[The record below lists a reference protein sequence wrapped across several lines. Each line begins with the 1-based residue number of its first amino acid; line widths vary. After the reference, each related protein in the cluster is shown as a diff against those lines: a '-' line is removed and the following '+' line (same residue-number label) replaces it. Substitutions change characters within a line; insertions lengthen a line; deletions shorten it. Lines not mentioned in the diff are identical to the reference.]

1 MAVNATKTE
10 GAAAAPGV
18 DAPEVAALEVAVPG
32 TDTPAAH
39 AHGVTL
45 EVAPAPQT
53 ASSVAPSETVAA
65 VTVSVSPLEAASG
78 TAPSAAATAYAQL
91 RLQRQVREQELLA
104 RLGAERPVCDLVE
117 DIEQAPLYLDKLTRQ
132 IEVLLRSHYYQ
143 INGSAALGS
152 GQGRAQL
159 TLPELRALSI
169 VTMLLLAYAHDLG
182 KLKLSFEVRADN
194 GRTWNPESC
203 TLEQF
208 LNQEQPHL
216 VSFYSKDNCG
226 IDHGQQPLLQ
236 GLALLHHHVPAA
248 YDYLSRFFDLTA
260 LGSAVRAAD
269 ATPGAVSSDGSELFA
284 QLITR
289 ADRMAVALSTGQ
301 SLDNA
306 PLTLVAM
313 LKHFLALRAQLQ
325 PDSINGRYSDV
336 YFSGTK
342 LLLVQDSLAL
352 DSCRRLVGAATGTNH
367 RTFEHLLHQEG
378 LGNGYTWC
386 RIITGSD
393 LIYAYGTLLELSPS
407 DSAEIQALLGP
418 TASELW
424 LEPQLRPDYQRR
436 ALTYA
441 LAHYAWAVAAAGAQG
456 SGGKVSGPWVPP
468 GVAPDT
474 PTAALLA
481 LDLSQIEILGRAPE
495 SVAALLKA
503 KVTPENLG
511 QSEEPFRRMPQHLVV
526 VGGASIIMSGGRLR
540 DYALQFCF
548 EQDDTPDNM
557 QDDTPQQA

>member
-10 GAAAAPGV
+10 GAAAAPVV

-32 TDTPAAH
+32 VDAPEVTVPGTDTPEAYAQ
-39 AHGVTL
+39 GVIL
-45 EVAPAPQT
+45 EAAPAPQ
-53 ASSVAPSETVAA
+53 
-65 VTVSVSPLEAASG
+65 
-78 TAPSAAATAYAQL
+78 AAAPIVSAYAQL

-117 DIEQAPLYLDKLTRQ
+117 DIEQAPLYLEKLTRQ

-143 INGSAALGS
+143 INGSAALGP
-152 GQGRAQL
+152 GLGRVQL

-194 GRTWNPESC
+194 GRTWNPESG

-208 LNQEQPHL
+208 INQEQPHL

-226 IDHGQQPLLQ
+226 IDHDQQPLLQ
-236 GLALLHHHVPAA
+236 GLSLLHHHVPAA

-260 LGSAVRAAD
+260 LGSAVRAVD

-301 SLDNA
+301 SLDQA
-306 PLTLVAM
+306 PLTLVAV

-325 PDSINGRYSDV
+325 PESINGRYSDV

-386 RIITGSD
+386 RIIAGSD
-393 LIYAYGTLLELSPS
+393 LIYAYGTLLELSSS
-407 DSAEIQALLGP
+407 DSAEIKELLGP
-418 TASELW
+418 AASDLW

-441 LAHYAWAVAAAGAQG
+441 LAHYAWAVAALGAQG
-456 SGGKVSGPWVPP
+456 SGGKVTGGKVSGPWVPP

-474 PTAALLA
+474 TTAALLT

-503 KVTPENLG
+503 KVTPENLE
-511 QSEEPFRRMPQHLVV
+511 QSEEPFRCWPQHLVV
-526 VGGASIIMSGGRLR
+526 VGGAPIILSGGRLR

-548 EQDDTPDNM
+548 EQDEP
-557 QDDTPQQA
+557 PQQA

>member
-10 GAAAAPGV
+10 GAAAAPVV
-18 DAPEVAALEVAVPG
+18 DAPEVTVPG
-32 TDTPAAH
+32 TDTPEAH
-39 AHGVTL
+39 AQGVIL
-45 EVAPAPQT
+45 EAAPAPQ
-53 ASSVAPSETVAA
+53 AAAP
-65 VTVSVSPLEAASG
+65 TVS
-78 TAPSAAATAYAQL
+78 AYAQL

-143 INGSAALGS
+143 INGSAALGA
-152 GQGRAQL
+152 GQGRVQL

-169 VTMLLLAYAHDLG
+169 VTMLLLSYAHDLG

-194 GRTWNPESC
+194 GRTWNPESS

-208 LNQEQPHL
+208 INHEQPNL

-236 GLALLHHHVPAA
+236 GLSLLHHHVPAA

-260 LGSAVRAAD
+260 LGSAVRAVD
-269 ATPGAVSSDGSELFA
+269 ATLGAVSSDGSELFL

-301 SLDNA
+301 SLDQA
-306 PLTLVAM
+306 PLTLVAV

-386 RIITGSD
+386 RIIAGSD
-393 LIYAYGTLLELSPS
+393 LIYAYGTLLELSSS
-407 DSAEIQALLGP
+407 DSAEIKELLGP
-418 TASELW
+418 AASDLW

-441 LAHYAWAVAAAGAQG
+441 LAHYAWAVAALGAQG
-456 SGGKVSGPWVPP
+456 SGGKVTGGKVSGPWVPP

-474 PTAALLA
+474 TTAALLT

-503 KVTPENLG
+503 KVTPENLE
-511 QSEEPFRRMPQHLVV
+511 QSEEPFRCWPQHLVV
-526 VGGASIIMSGGRLR
+526 VGGAPIILSGGRLR

-548 EQDDTPDNM
+548 EQDEP
-557 QDDTPQQA
+557 PQQA

>member
-18 DAPEVAALEVAVPG
+18 DAPEVAVPG
-32 TDTPAAH
+32 TDTPEAH

-45 EVAPAPQT
+45 DVAPAPQT
-53 ASSVAPSETVAA
+53 DTAEASPSVAVTIALFEAASGVAPSE
-65 VTVSVSPLEAASG
+65 
-78 TAPSAAATAYAQL
+78 AATAYAQL
-91 RLQRQVREQELLA
+91 RLLRQVREQELLA
-104 RLGAERPVCDLVE
+104 RLGAERPTCDLVE
-117 DIEQAPLYLDKLTRQ
+117 EIEQAPLYLDKLTRQ

-143 INGSAALGS
+143 INGSAALGP
-152 GQGRAQL
+152 GLGRVQL

-194 GRTWNPESC
+194 GRTWNPESG

-208 LNQEQPHL
+208 INHEQPNL

-226 IDHGQQPLLQ
+226 IDHDQQPFLQ
-236 GLALLHHHVPAA
+236 GLSLLHHHVPAA
-248 YDYLSRFFDLTA
+248 YEYLSRFFDLTA
-260 LGSAVRAAD
+260 LGSALRAVD

-306 PLTLVAM
+306 PLTLVAV

-325 PDSINGRYSDV
+325 PESINGRYSDV
-336 YFSGTK
+336 YFSDTK

-393 LIYAYGTLLELSPS
+393 LIYAYGTLLELAPG

-418 TASELW
+418 AASDIW
-424 LEPQLRPDYQRR
+424 LEPQTRPDYQRR

-441 LAHYAWAVAAAGAQG
+441 LAHYAWAVAALGAQG
-456 SGGKVSGPWVPP
+456 SDGKISGPWVPP
-468 GVAPDT
+468 GVASDT
-474 PTAALLA
+474 TTAALLA

-503 KVTPENLG
+503 KVTPETLAS
-511 QSEEPFRRMPQHLVV
+511 SEEPFRRMPQHLVV
-526 VGGASIIMSGGRLR
+526 VGGASIIMAGGRLH
-540 DYALQFCF
+540 DYALQFCY
-548 EQDDTPDNM
+548 EQDDTPDDTK
-557 QDDTPQQA
+557 DDTPQQA